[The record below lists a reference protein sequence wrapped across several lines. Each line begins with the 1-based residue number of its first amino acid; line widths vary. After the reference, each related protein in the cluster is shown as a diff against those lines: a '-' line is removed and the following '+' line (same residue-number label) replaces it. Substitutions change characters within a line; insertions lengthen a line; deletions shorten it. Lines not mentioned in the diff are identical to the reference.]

1 MHKKTKKLFSC
12 MIIAMLMFAFM
23 LPFAVYATGENAAT
37 DVVAVETVNTEAADD
52 TAVAVEAEAEEPVAE
67 TEEEEPASKYYA
79 TWLSLLPPIIAIVL
93 ALITKEVYT
102 SLFVG
107 IISGAL
113 ISSEFNLINTLTSI
127 FSQMTAK
134 LGDSWNIG
142 ILIFLIILGI
152 MVSIMNKAGGS
163 AAYGKW
169 ASKKIK
175 SKTGAMLSTVALG
188 VLIFVDDYFNCLT
201 VGSVMKPVTDKFKIS
216 RAKLAYIIDAT
227 AAPICIIAPIS
238 SWAAAVTSST
248 EGTAIDGFKMFIQA
262 IPYNFYALLTIFM
275 LIMLAVMKF
284 DFGSMKK
291 MEKLAESGDLF
302 GGLEKTENE
311 NVNVSSKGRV
321 FDLIIPVA
329 VLIISC
335 ITAMVYTGGFFEGE
349 SFVTAFAN
357 CDASVGL
364 VLGSFVALVI
374 TFLLYIP
381 RKVISFKE
389 FASSIPEGF
398 KAMVAP
404 ILILTFAWTLSGFC
418 RDSLGAGEFVSAFV
432 EGHAAASALLPA
444 IMFLIALGLAFA
456 TGTSWGTFGILIP
469 IIIAIFPEMSEIL
482 VISIS
487 ASLAGAVCGDHISPI
502 SDTTIMASAGAECNH
517 IQHVSTQIPYALTVA
532 AVSFVSYVLAGF
544 VQNIFIVLPVAFI
557 LMFATLMII
566 KKLSANR

>member
-1 MHKKTKKLFSC
+1 MHKKTKKLFGC
-12 MIIAMLMFAFM
+12 MIIAMLMFAYM
-23 LPFAVYATGENAAT
+23 LPFAVHATGENAAT
-37 DVVAVETVNTEAADD
+37 DVVAVETVNTEVTND
-52 TAVAVEAEAEEPVAE
+52 TAVAVEAEAEKPAAE
-67 TEEEEPASKYYA
+67 TEEEEPKSKYYA

-113 ISSEFNLINTLTSI
+113 ISSDFNLINTLTSI

-142 ILIFLIILGI
+142 ILIFLVILGI

-291 MEKLAESGDLF
+291 MEKLAEGGDLF
-302 GGLEKTENE
+302 GGLEKAEND
-311 NVNVSSKGRV
+311 NINVSSKGRV
-321 FDLIIPVA
+321 FDLIIPVL

-335 ITAMVYTGGFFEGE
+335 ITAMVYTGGFFDGE

-381 RKVISFKE
+381 RRVISFKE

-418 RDSLGAGEFVSAFV
+418 RDSLGAGDFVSAFV

-517 IQHVSTQIPYALTVA
+517 IQHVSTQIPYALTAA
-532 AVSFVSYVLAGF
+532 AVSFISYVLAGF
-544 VQNIFIVLPVAFI
+544 IQNVFIVLPIAFI
-557 LMFATLMII
+557 LMFVTLVVI

>member
-1 MHKKTKKLFSC
+1 MHKKTKKLFGC
-12 MIIAMLMFAFM
+12 MIVAMLMFVYM
-23 LPFAVYATGENAAT
+23 LPFAVHATGENAAT
-37 DVVAVETVNTEAADD
+37 DVVAVETVNTEVTDD
-52 TAVAVEAEAEEPVAE
+52 TAVAVEAEAEEPAAE
-67 TEEEEPASKYYA
+67 TEEEEPESKYYA

-113 ISSEFNLINTLTSI
+113 ISSDFNLINTLTSI

-142 ILIFLIILGI
+142 ILIFLVILGI

-291 MEKLAESGDLF
+291 MEKLAEGGDLF

-321 FDLIIPVA
+321 FDLIIPVL

>member
-1 MHKKTKKLFSC
+1 MHKKTKKLFGC
-12 MIIAMLMFAFM
+12 MIVAILMFAYM
-23 LPFAVYATGENAAT
+23 LPFAVHATGENAAT
-37 DVVAVETVNTEAADD
+37 DVVAVETVNTETADD
-52 TAVAVEAEAEEPVAE
+52 NAVAVEAEAEEPV
-67 TEEEEPASKYYA
+67 EEEPASKYYA

-102 SLFVG
+102 SLFIG
-107 IISGAL
+107 IVSGAL
-113 ISSEFNLINTLTSI
+113 ISSDFNLINTLTSI
-127 FSQMTAK
+127 FSQMTTK

-142 ILIFLIILGI
+142 ILIFLVILGI

-302 GGLEKTENE
+302 GGLEKTENDSA
-311 NVNVSSKGRV
+311 NVSSKGKV
-321 FDLIIPVA
+321 FDLIIPVL

-544 VQNIFIVLPVAFI
+544 VQNVFIVLPIAFI
-557 LMFATLMII
+557 LMFATLVVI
-566 KKLSANR
+566 KKISANK

>member
-1 MHKKTKKLFSC
+1 MHKKTKKLFGF
-12 MIIAMLMFAFM
+12 MIIAMLIFAYM
-23 LPFAVYATGENAAT
+23 MPFAVHATGDSAAA
-37 DVVAVETVNTEAADD
+37 DVQVVQTADAEAADD
-52 TAVAVEAEAEEPVAE
+52 TVVAIEETEIEAPAEE
-67 TEEEEPASKYYA
+67 TEEEPKSKYYA
-79 TWLSLLPPIIAIVL
+79 TWLSLLPPVIAIVL

-102 SLFVG
+102 SLFIG
-107 IISGAL
+107 IVSGAL
-113 ISSEFNLINTLTSI
+113 ISSNFGIIDTLTSI
-127 FSQMTAK
+127 FSQMTEK

-142 ILIFLIILGI
+142 ILIFLVILGI
-152 MVSIMNKAGGS
+152 MVSVMNKAGGS

-227 AAPICIIAPIS
+227 AAPVCIIAPIS

-291 MEKLAESGDLF
+291 VEKLAEEGDLF
-302 GGLEKTENE
+302 GGLEKEAVDETK
-311 NVNVSSKGRV
+311 VSSKGRV
-321 FDLIIPVA
+321 FDLVIPVL

-381 RKVISFKE
+381 RRVISFKE

-418 RDSLGAGEFVSAFV
+418 RDSLGAGDFVAEFVQ
-432 EGHAAASALLPA
+432 GHAAASSLLPA
-444 IMFLIALGLAFA
+444 IMFLISLGLAFA

-517 IQHVSTQIPYALTVA
+517 IQHVSTQIPYAMLA
-532 AVSFVSYVLAGF
+532 AGVSFISYIIAGF
-544 VQNIFIVLPVAFI
+544 VQNVYIVLPIAFA
-557 LMFATLMII
+557 LMFVTLVVT
-566 KKLSANR
+566 KKLSANK